1 LAANTKSTSFIRFN
15 QLGRITLASNTQ
27 PFTNNEVIELK
38 SEILGTKLADA
49 VVYSTVDDIDLEIT
63 GNTIPFTLNETIQ
76 QNTSEA
82 SGIMRFA
89 NSTHMK
95 LTNVIGEFSNQS
107 GYFITG
113 LTSSANADINTLYP
127 VLVVSDM
134 DGTWAE
140 SNANYIVGQNSGSN
154 AFCSMSNTIIYPE
167 LVRDSGEVLYIENR
181 EYIQRT
187 SNTSETVRLLVKF

>member
-1 LAANTKSTSFIRFN
+1 
-15 QLGRITLASNTQ
+15 
-27 PFTNNEVIELK
+27 LK

-63 GNTIPFTLNETIQ
+63 GNTMPFTLNETIR

-82 SGIMRFA
+82 SGVMRFA

-154 AFCSMSNTIIYPE
+154 AFCSLSNTIIYPE